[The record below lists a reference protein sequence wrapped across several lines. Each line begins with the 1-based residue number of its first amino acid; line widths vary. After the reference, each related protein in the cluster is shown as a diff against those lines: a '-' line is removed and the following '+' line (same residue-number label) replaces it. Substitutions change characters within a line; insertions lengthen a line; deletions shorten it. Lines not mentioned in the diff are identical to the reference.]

1 MNESNMSGNN
11 TPSSSGKSILGPTV
25 GSTDRL
31 LNMIVNGAETVHESN
46 QKDAVGATLFSS
58 EGTFNADPLTKRK
71 ALPLSGD
78 YDLQGVDHAACE
90 AASEQAAQPEKNQ
103 GMKVSQDQSLEGNDQ
118 LKEGREAI
126 LVHLPFGGKISKD
139 EDSGLFAASQVIIKG
154 SGELAG
160 FFKKQVHREYLAS
173 PRMFPATVKA
183 RHLKRFHE
191 ACATG
196 SAKVVIMGDSIF
208 SIGADLISTAESPVF
223 VLIDELMKQNPGVDI
238 QVANCAIGGQSW
250 LGMESDDSQPPPWC
264 DNEHNLSWKEFVA
277 AENPDLLILYSGG
290 NDGYNI
296 SSLSMQK
303 LIEYF
308 QNKNNYKSNNIPSII
323 LGVTYQ
329 PSLGSPVNDY
339 NKESVQDGITYALT
353 YVRNYAISKGL
364 GYLDFGRWH
373 SMVRDGM
380 DPCELT
386 LTRVSTEVGTNLTAW
401 SESMPLD
408 ENNKWIFP
416 PCVNEIGV
424 KANHCTDWLLVFLV
438 TINPEYIKISLS
450 AKNYTD
456 MNLLNNLF
464 IMNHNGK
471 IRVHYQDGVYDNQ
484 FDEISN
490 IDWPLGASTWMIVKK
505 NGRVRV
511 QIQVPLTNTW
521 NIYGQT
527 NVNNGMG
534 MVTVWDHEVIA
545 FGAPYQP
552 EVQFG
557 VKAELIIYNLCV
569 GDSTSAQTGGNCA
582 SGQRYHPIVSDYE
595 IYVGNDNHT
604 GGSSAFHMNAYG
616 VRMVLAPV
624 IRAQEWGRPMTG
636 LLSTGRIE
644 CSGKISANTLT
655 VFSDSYFNGVR
666 IGSSDFKNSGPHI
679 INDGENGLQF
689 LIGGDAD
696 IPSGKV
702 KIGAIQSKGDSAQF
716 LQIGVFDIASGN
728 FTASG
733 QIGANGMTPFSQPV
747 ITGIKSPDAIV
758 MQILSAL
765 SANGFIKDE
774 TT

>member
-1 MNESNMSGNN
+1 MSDSG
-11 TPSSSGKSILGPTV
+11 TPSSSATSILGPTV
-25 GSTDRL
+25 GSADRL
-31 LNMIVNGAETVHESN
+31 LNMIASESELGNELPPKDTLGA
-46 QKDAVGATLFSS
+46 ALFSS
-58 EGTFNADPLTKRK
+58 EGIIVNADTLAQPQPMSPSGERSRDVVECAAGEK
-71 ALPLSGD
+71 AAEQLS
-78 YDLQGVDHAACE
+78 L
-90 AASEQAAQPEKNQ
+90 PEKNQ
-103 GMKVSQDQSLEGNDQ
+103 EIKVSQARSLEENDL
-118 LKEGREAI
+118 LKGGDEAI
-126 LVHLPFGGKISKD
+126 LVNLPSGSKISKD
-139 EDSGLFAASQVIIKG
+139 QDTGLLAASQVIVTG
-154 SGELAG
+154 FGELTG
-160 FFKKQVHREYLAS
+160 FFKKQAHREYLAS

-196 SAKVVIMGDSIF
+196 CAKVVIMGDSIF

-223 VLIDELMKQNPGVDI
+223 VLIDELMKQNPGVNI

-264 DNEHNLSWKEFVA
+264 DNENNLSWKEFVA
-277 AENPDLLILYSGG
+277 AESPDLLILYSGG

-308 QNKNNYKSNNIPSII
+308 QSKNNYESGNIPSIV

-329 PSLGSPVNDY
+329 PSLGSSVNDY

-353 YVRNYAISKGL
+353 YVRNYAVSKGL

-373 SMVRDGM
+373 SMVRDGV

-386 LTRVSTEVGTNLTAW
+386 LTRVSTEIGTNLSAW
-401 SESMPLD
+401 SEAIPLD

-416 PCVNEIGV
+416 SCVNEIGV
-424 KANHCTDWLLVFLV
+424 KADHCTDWLFAFLV
-438 TINPEYIKISLS
+438 TVNPEYIKIPLS

-456 MNLLNNLF
+456 TNNNNNIF
-464 IMNHNGK
+464 IINHEGK
-471 IRVHYQDGVYDNQ
+471 IRVYYQDGVYDNQ

-511 QIQVPLTNTW
+511 QIQVPLRNTW

-534 MVTVWDHEVIA
+534 MVTVWDHEVIV
-545 FGAPYQP
+545 FGAPYRP

-557 VKAELIIYNLCV
+557 VKAEIIVYNLCV

-595 IYVGNDNHT
+595 IYVGDNNHT

-624 IRAQEWGRPMTG
+624 IRAQEWGASDDRF
-636 LLSTGRIE
+636 
-644 CSGKISANTLT
+644 
-655 VFSDSYFNGVR
+655 VFHR
-666 IGSSDFKNSGPHI
+666 
-679 INDGENGLQF
+679 
-689 LIGGDAD
+689 
-696 IPSGKV
+696 
-702 KIGAIQSKGDSAQF
+702 
-716 LQIGVFDIASGN
+716 
-728 FTASG
+728 
-733 QIGANGMTPFSQPV
+733 
-747 ITGIKSPDAIV
+747 
-758 MQILSAL
+758 
-765 SANGFIKDE
+765 
-774 TT
+774 